1 MKQIVFFDT
10 EINPK
15 TNEIL
20 DTGAVDNDGRQFHS
34 ANLSKFAEFI
44 YDYEYIGGH
53 NILACDLKFLEEV
66 IVNTEKTRFIDTLC
80 LSPLLFPSRP
90 YHRLLKDDK
99 LFKLTL

>member
-20 DTGAVDNDGRQFHS
+20 DLGAVDNDGRQFHS

-44 YDYEYIGGH
+44 YDYEYIG
-53 NILACDLKFLEEV
+53 
-66 IVNTEKTRFIDTLC
+66 
-80 LSPLLFPSRP
+80 
-90 YHRLLKDDK
+90 
-99 LFKLTL
+99 